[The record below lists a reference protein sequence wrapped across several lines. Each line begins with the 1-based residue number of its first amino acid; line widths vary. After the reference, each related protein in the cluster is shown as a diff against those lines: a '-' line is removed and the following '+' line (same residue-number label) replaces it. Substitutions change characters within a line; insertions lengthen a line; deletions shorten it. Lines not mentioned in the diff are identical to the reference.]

1 MSVSINLGQCIGCG
15 VCMQVCPDAF
25 RLDENA
31 GKAVLKEHGRGGDS
45 LIKEAVDC
53 CPVGCIEE

>member
-1 MSVSINLGQCIGCG
+1 
-15 VCMQVCPDAF
+15 MQVCPDAF